1 LTCGKANEAS
11 LSPFQLRSAEAIAES
26 PSIRSGS
33 ETQETPERA
42 SLGVV
47 KELPSTWTQRR
58 ENVLEVRGRTCG
70 GAKSRR
76 IEKATPR
83 REEHEGRNATAD
95 LKST

>member
-47 KELPSTWTQRR
+47 KELPSTWTQDG
-58 ENVLEVRGRTCG
+58 NDVLESGIASEPFG
-70 GAKSRR
+70 ML
-76 IEKATPR
+76 
-83 REEHEGRNATAD
+83 D
-95 LKST
+95 LTLRPSPACC